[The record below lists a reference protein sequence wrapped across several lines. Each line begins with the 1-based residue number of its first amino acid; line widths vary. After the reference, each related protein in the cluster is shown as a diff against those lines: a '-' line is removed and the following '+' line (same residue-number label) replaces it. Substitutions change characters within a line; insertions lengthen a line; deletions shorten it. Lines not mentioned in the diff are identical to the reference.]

1 MTQNQEI
8 FLKSMTKLGFDK
20 TPIEEI
26 KDPLIYS
33 EFEKELESLGE
44 EVNSQVSYSML
55 MTLEMLDQEF
65 GVKVSLNEDI
75 IPEWNRIV
83 SDITKFIIES
93 AVNQSIKERW
103 SQDIG

>member
-1 MTQNQEI
+1 
-8 FLKSMTKLGFDK
+8 
-20 TPIEEI
+20 
-26 KDPLIYS
+26 
-33 EFEKELESLGE
+33 
-44 EVNSQVSYSML
+44 ML

-65 GVKVSLNEDI
+65 GVKVSLNEDM
-75 IPEWNRIV
+75 IPEWNRIM

>member
-1 MTQNQEI
+1 MTQNLEN
-8 FLKSMTKLGFDK
+8 T
-20 TPIEEI
+20 
-26 KDPLIYS
+26 LIYS
-33 EFEKELESLGE
+33 EFEKELEGLGE
-44 EVNSQVSYSML
+44 EVNNQVSYSML

-65 GVKVSLNEDI
+65 GVRVSLNEDV

-83 SDITKFIIES
+83 SDFTKFIIES